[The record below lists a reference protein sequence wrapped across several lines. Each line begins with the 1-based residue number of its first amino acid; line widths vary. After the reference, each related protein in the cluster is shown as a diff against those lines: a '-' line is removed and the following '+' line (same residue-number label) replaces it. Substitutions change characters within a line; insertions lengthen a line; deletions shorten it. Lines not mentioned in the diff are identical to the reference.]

1 MEFKFC
7 QHSNQMC
14 CYRQFPCPAHQTT
27 GLEISTMT
35 LVFKLVFKWILIPD
49 SAGKKNLN
57 KNFAFSR
64 KGNRDLQV
72 RKGSWA
78 AGKAD
83 RALTECFNASRRDY
97 FQEMAEAYVRTE
109 HPRISK

>member
-1 MEFKFC
+1 
-7 QHSNQMC
+7 
-14 CYRQFPCPAHQTT
+14 
-27 GLEISTMT
+27 MT
-35 LVFKLVFKWILIPD
+35 LVFELVFKWILVPD

-83 RALTECFNASRRDY
+83 RALTGRFSVSRRDY
-97 FQEMAEAYVRTE
+97 FQEMAETDVRTE
-109 HPRISK
+109 RPRISK